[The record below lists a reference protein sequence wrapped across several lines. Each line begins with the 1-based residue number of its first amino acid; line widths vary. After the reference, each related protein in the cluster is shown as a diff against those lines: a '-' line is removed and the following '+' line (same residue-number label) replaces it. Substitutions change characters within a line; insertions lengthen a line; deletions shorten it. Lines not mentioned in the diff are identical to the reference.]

1 TAVTRF
7 GMGCFRSDG
16 GETSGGVGAATS
28 AKMRITLQNSGE
40 PFGGESLVTMDN
52 SKAIGR
58 MVNESLIELTCEI
71 GFIGN
76 ITLQCPNGVNHTRWC
91 DGGQRKIDL
100 QCYDVIYDVPSCSLS
115 NGLGA
120 WSGNSCTIV
129 TSNPDNITCECDVM
143 DSVANGGS
151 SQQGDEGRRNLIVAA
166 RKEKEFGSTSNVDV
180 AGIMGSATKSFI
192 ATWEVA
198 ATLDAQTLAKN
209 SFVFFV
215 MGGVLVGTLFL
226 CVYGVIKDKK
236 EFKQFTAKLEEESS
250 RMSAFS
256 DADRKKEMLTASEA
270 TFSKNVHS
278 KWSLAKAQIAS
289 RHKYLSVFFKF
300 SSSKTRPQ
308 RIALLVSS
316 FLTVLFIEAI
326 LFRYSY
332 PDPPPG
338 CAFLDDMESC
348 ELPKNYWNTTANR
361 CLWTVETQ
369 SCSFIQ
375 PTLTFVN
382 TVILSILAVFVSVP
396 VVTILALIFNNM
408 IFPHVSFSWGSAGE
422 DIEVDPEA
430 RERGGSEAT
439 KVMKRDVVKE
449 NIKELTNS
457 SVITGAIKAA
467 RNRRKV
473 KRLARSTLK
482 EVYERVDEKM
492 RSLQEEEKDIWSR
505 IIEGA
510 MDREKAELESTLK
523 EVKGAQDRIKDH
535 FYQTSIWK
543 RIWGSDSRSKILKKL
558 RVDIKLSLAIEDAL
572 EDVESIRNKNL
583 KLLEFARISTL
594 TKFEQQIYL
603 KNSIEFED
611 DELESIHIV
620 KKIFGYLLITC
631 YVLATSFYICLFGIS
646 NGTQMTKTWLV
657 SFLVADAQ
665 DIFLFT
671 PLKIYIL
678 FVYLPSL
685 ISKNVSRTREGLVKI
700 KHWYGKMVNENASVI
715 VALNHP
721 ELEASSLVL
730 EAFNHVGSKD
740 ELTLP
745 NPVSVPAT
753 PGVKAKQRS
762 IWHPGGSMLEAV
774 SADTRGRSRS
784 EAASDVLVVEV
795 DESRFKYTGL
805 RRIGVCIFGWYGLLP
820 DLIQDMLM
828 EFLAPLAVGIFI
840 YSQMLV
846 YRQWSTD
853 NSQPLLIEA
862 GATGGFLVWYLARKV
877 YRTRKRR
884 MKAAKRN
891 DNDIKEIANPMSVEQ
906 GLEMQ
911 NFQSQLAIRKAGGG
925 ASTVLGGGDNM
936 HILGASVED
945 LRNPTGGKGTS
956 GAGKLEE
963 KSHVHRAAS
972 FKNKNL
978 KLGPGKKLRKNSK
991 TRAASGAGGPAAGP
1005 AGSEGGGISVK
1016 QTGQA
1021 GADKKKEE
1029 VREQEKNKLQGDK
1042 GPGEG
1047 GDKEQMNSES
1057 EGKGEGTTGLQNVK
1071 TLEKQAPAETAGS
1084 NIAAKGVDTSG
1095 KKKRAETEKTEET
1108 KEKKKVEIPMTPLQR
1123 QAAAAKAWS
1132 KPEEDAKKSASKKP
1146 AAKMNN
1152 NAEEV
1157 AEARS
1162 GKELWK
1168 QAKKRIKWVKAF
1180 SEKYKQEYYIN
1191 QETKE
1196 AVWIKPDDFDG
1207 E

>member
-1 TAVTRF
+1 
-7 GMGCFRSDG
+7 
-16 GETSGGVGAATS
+16 
-28 AKMRITLQNSGE
+28 
-40 PFGGESLVTMDN
+40 
-52 SKAIGR
+52 
-58 MVNESLIELTCEI
+58 
-71 GFIGN
+71 
-76 ITLQCPNGVNHTRWC
+76 
-91 DGGQRKIDL
+91 
-100 QCYDVIYDVPSCSLS
+100 
-115 NGLGA
+115 
-120 WSGNSCTIV
+120 
-129 TSNPDNITCECDVM
+129 
-143 DSVANGGS
+143 
-151 SQQGDEGRRNLIVAA
+151 
-166 RKEKEFGSTSNVDV
+166 
-180 AGIMGSATKSFI
+180 
-192 ATWEVA
+192 
-198 ATLDAQTLAKN
+198 
-209 SFVFFV
+209 
-215 MGGVLVGTLFL
+215 
-226 CVYGVIKDKK
+226 
-236 EFKQFTAKLEEESS
+236 
-250 RMSAFS
+250 
-256 DADRKKEMLTASEA
+256 
-270 TFSKNVHS
+270 
-278 KWSLAKAQIAS
+278 
-289 RHKYLSVFFKF
+289 
-300 SSSKTRPQ
+300 
-308 RIALLVSS
+308 
-316 FLTVLFIEAI
+316 
-326 LFRYSY
+326 
-332 PDPPPG
+332 
-338 CAFLDDMESC
+338 
-348 ELPKNYWNTTANR
+348 
-361 CLWTVETQ
+361 
-369 SCSFIQ
+369 
-375 PTLTFVN
+375 
-382 TVILSILAVFVSVP
+382 
-396 VVTILALIFNNM
+396 
-408 IFPHVSFSWGSAGE
+408 
-422 DIEVDPEA
+422 
-430 RERGGSEAT
+430 
-439 KVMKRDVVKE
+439 
-449 NIKELTNS
+449 
-457 SVITGAIKAA
+457 
-467 RNRRKV
+467 
-473 KRLARSTLK
+473 
-482 EVYERVDEKM
+482 
-492 RSLQEEEKDIWSR
+492 
-505 IIEGA
+505 
-510 MDREKAELESTLK
+510 
-523 EVKGAQDRIKDH
+523 
-535 FYQTSIWK
+535 
-543 RIWGSDSRSKILKKL
+543 
-558 RVDIKLSLAIEDAL
+558 
-572 EDVESIRNKNL
+572 
-583 KLLEFARISTL
+583 
-594 TKFEQQIYL
+594 
-603 KNSIEFED
+603 
-611 DELESIHIV
+611 
-620 KKIFGYLLITC
+620 
-631 YVLATSFYICLFGIS
+631 
-646 NGTQMTKTWLV
+646 MTKTWLV

-891 DNDIKEIANPMSVEQ
+891 VNNIEEIANPMSVEQ

-911 NFQSQLAIRKAGGG
+911 NFQIQLAIRKAGGG

-945 LRNPTGGKGTS
+945 LRNLTGGKGTS

-963 KSHVHRAAS
+963 ESHVHRAAS

-978 KLGPGKKLRKNSK
+978 KLGPGNKLRKNS
-991 TRAASGAGGPAAGP
+991 
-1005 AGSEGGGISVK
+1005 
-1016 QTGQA
+1016 QA

-1057 EGKGEGTTGLQNVK
+1057 EGKGEGTTGLQNVE

-1123 QAAAAKAWS
+1123 QAAAAKARS